1 MAVIFRGFFLL
12 AALLSGHTWA
22 YGEESFSGS
31 ERKKIEEN
39 PANNGALH
47 LEVKQAP
54 LAQIFKIIEDQS
66 GVQLHI
72 SSLSQR
78 RVTATCA
85 GTALEVLK
93 CILGKEANLVYRY
106 EDEPSDRNSKPLLRE
121 VWVLNS
127 ASSEPR
133 SLRHNPDQ
141 AVCEA
146 TENFPNGQQ
155 PLVGEEQQAF
165 FHLEPE
171 EMERLM
177 DLSQSSDP
185 KRRKEALSRLALVAE
200 DEDDGGVRKVLTEA
214 LQDPSPAVRAQA
226 IFGLTR
232 RDDPERGSVLREALH
247 DSEVGVRLMAVSNAG
262 EDMALL
268 EMALYD
274 EDRVVRDLARM
285 KLEKRAE
292 TKTH

>member
-1 MAVIFRGFFLL
+1 MAVIFRGFLLL
-12 AALLSGHTWA
+12 AALLSGHAWA

-31 ERKKIEEN
+31 DRKKIEEN

-106 EDEPSDRNSKPLLRE
+106 EDKPSDKNSKPLLRE

-127 ASSEPR
+127 ASGEPR

-146 TENFPNGQQ
+146 TENFPDGQHGQQ

-185 KRRKEALSRLALVAE
+185 KWRKEALSRLALVAE

-232 RDDPERGSVLREALH
+232 RDDPERESVLREALH
-247 DSEVGVRLMAVSNAG
+247 DSEVEVRLMAVSNAG
-262 EDMALL
+262 EDRALL
-268 EMALYD
+268 EMALHD

-285 KLEKRAE
+285 KLGKIE
-292 TKTH
+292 

>member
-1 MAVIFRGFFLL
+1 MFLGRCLLL
-12 AALLSGHTWA
+12 AVLFSPHSWA
-22 YGEESFSGS
+22 CAGEPLPGREKVETASMNKGD
-31 ERKKIEEN
+31 
-39 PANNGALH
+39 LH

-72 SSLSQR
+72 PSLSQR

-93 CILGKEANLVYRY
+93 CVLGKEANLVYRY
-106 EDEPSDRNSKPLLRE
+106 EDKPSNSDSKPLLRD

-127 ASSEPR
+127 APSEPH
-133 SLRHNPDQ
+133 SLEHNPDQ

-146 TENFPNGQQ
+146 TENFPDGQQ
-155 PLVGEEQQAF
+155 PPLGEGQKAL

-171 EMERLM
+171 EMEKLVA
-177 DLSQSSDP
+177 LSQSPDP

-200 DEDDGGVRKVLTEA
+200 DEDDGSVRSVLTDA
-214 LQDPSPAVRAQA
+214 LQDPSPGVRAQA
-226 IFGLTR
+226 IFGLAR
-232 RDDPERGSVLREALH
+232 RDDPERDSVLREALH

-262 EDMALL
+262 EDRALL
-268 EMALYD
+268 EMALHD
-274 EDRVVRDLARM
+274 GDRVVRDLARM
-285 KLEKRAE
+285 KLDKRVE
-292 TKTH
+292 TNTR